1 MMKDAFFACYCL
13 LHALINKE
21 VCEKNLIKTKLE
33 LIAKRKLINLFCY
46 QVTLIAVRGGGG
58 EGVNSLIILTLNQ
71 TFLLLSQN
79 NIIQLSV
86 SETTNISLI

>member
-46 QVTLIAVRGGGG
+46 QVTLIAVRGGG